1 MSRPKTKRYTVTI
14 VAVVQVPWDLI
25 VGLTATKKALRDP
38 ASHVQEDIE
47 LRFDDSARVKGGL
60 KVSIAEVL

>member
-14 VAVVQVPWDLI
+14 VAVVEVPWVLI
-25 VGLTATKKALRDP
+25 VGKTATKKALRDP

-47 LRFDDSARVKGGL
+47 VQFNDSAMVKGGL
-60 KVSIAEVL
+60 KVSIEEVL